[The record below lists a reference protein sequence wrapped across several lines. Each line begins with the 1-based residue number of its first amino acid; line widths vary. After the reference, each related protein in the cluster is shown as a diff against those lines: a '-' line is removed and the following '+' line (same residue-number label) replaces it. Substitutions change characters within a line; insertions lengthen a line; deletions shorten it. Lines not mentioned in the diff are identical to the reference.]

1 MDRRLLV
8 TVAVALVAVL
18 IAGIAPRAAAAD
30 PVAGTVEGPPAL
42 APGAASPYYV
52 NVTGGPASEGGNFTL
67 KYYLTGTDL
76 TGALP
81 TQSSPGSSQNA
92 TGRFRFNVTA
102 PQKEQVV
109 TLIVEVNSTHG
120 ARFERTTLS
129 RAITIVTPVVLTA
142 TFSNKGGS
150 AAVDVPV
157 RFYVDGTLV
166 GSTNISRIEPQATGT
181 ATLTW
186 LPVGLA
192 YGTHSVRVEADL
204 NRNNVIEP
212 DKGEVAVLDVFY
224 KKQPDLSWGWA
235 GAIMAVTI
243 LLTILVVRRVR
254 ARRKR

>member
-1 MDRRLLV
+1 MDRQLLATLAIALVVVLLV
-8 TVAVALVAVL
+8 GA
-18 IAGIAPRAAAAD
+18 APRAAAAD
-30 PVAGTVEGPPAL
+30 PVTGTVEGAPAL
-42 APGAASPYYV
+42 APGAVSPYYV
-52 NVTGGPASEGGNFTL
+52 NVTGGPASAGGNFTL

-92 TGRFRFNVTA
+92 SGRFRFNVTA

-109 TLIVEVNSTHG
+109 TLIVEVNSTQG
-120 ARFERTTLS
+120 VRFERTTLS
-129 RAITIVTPVVLTA
+129 RAISIVTPVVLTA

-157 RFYVDGTLV
+157 KFYVDGTLV
-166 GSTNISRIEPQATGT
+166 GKTNISRIEPGATGA

-186 LPVGLA
+186 LPVGLG

-204 NRNNVIEP
+204 NRNNVIEA

-224 KKQPDLSWGWA
+224 KKQPDLNWGWA
-235 GAIMAVTI
+235 GAIMAATI
-243 LLTILVVRRVR
+243 LLTVLVVRRVR
-254 ARRKR
+254 ARRRK

>member
-1 MDRRLLV
+1 MDRRIPALL
-8 TVAVALVAVL
+8 ALVLIVVL
-18 IAGIAPRAAAAD
+18 LAGAAPRAAAAD
-30 PVAGTVEGPPAL
+30 PVAGIVEGPTAL

-67 KYYLTGTDL
+67 KYYLTGADL

-81 TQSSPGSSQNA
+81 TQGSPGSSQNA
-92 TGRFRFNVTA
+92 SGRFRFNVTA

-109 TLIVEVNSTHG
+109 TLIVEVNSTQG

-129 RAITIVTPVVLTA
+129 RAITIVIPVVLTA

-157 RFYVDGTLV
+157 KFYVYGTLV
-166 GSTNISRIEPQATGT
+166 GATNISRIEPGATGT

-186 LPVGLA
+186 LPVGLG

-204 NRNNVIEP
+204 NRNSVIEP
-212 DKGEVAVLDVFY
+212 DKGEVSVLDVFY

-235 GAIMAVTI
+235 GAIMAATI
-243 LLTILVVRRVR
+243 LVTILVVRRLR
-254 ARRKR
+254 ARRRK

>member
-92 TGRFRFNVTA
+92 SGRFRFNVTA

-120 ARFERTTLS
+120 ARLERTPLS
-129 RAITIVTPVVLTA
+129 RAMTIVTPVVLTS

-157 RFYVDGTLV
+157 KFYVHGTLV
-166 GSTNISRIEPQATGT
+166 GPTNISRIEPGDTG
-181 ATLTW
+181 A
-186 LPVGLA
+186 A
-192 YGTHSVRVEADL
+192 AR
-204 NRNNVIEP
+204 
-212 DKGEVAVLDVFY
+212 
-224 KKQPDLSWGWA
+224 A
-235 GAIMAVTI
+235 G
-243 LLTILVVRRVR
+243 
-254 ARRKR
+254 